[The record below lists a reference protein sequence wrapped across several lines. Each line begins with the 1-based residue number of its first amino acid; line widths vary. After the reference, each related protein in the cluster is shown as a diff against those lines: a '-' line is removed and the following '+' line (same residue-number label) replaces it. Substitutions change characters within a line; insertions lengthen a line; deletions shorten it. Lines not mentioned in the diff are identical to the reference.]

1 MRRARI
7 LLLPLVG
14 LFLAAQW
21 VQPKIDPPRTSKQ
34 PAAWDNPSLDPRIAN
49 VLKRSCGDCH
59 SNQTRW
65 PWYARLSPVSWWLN
79 SHVKQA
85 QLHLNLSELTQ
96 FSDSDR
102 DEISD
107 EVKFGTMPLKS
118 YLLMHPA
125 ARVSEEERKLLNDW
139 ANGTLQNAR

>member
-1 MRRARI
+1 MSRGRI
-7 LLLPLVG
+7 LLLTLSG

-21 VQPKIDPPRTSKQ
+21 VQPKIDPPRSPAQ
-34 PAAWDNPSLDPRIAN
+34 PAAWDNPGLDPRIAN

-65 PWYARLSPVSWWLN
+65 PWYAHLSPVSWWLS

-85 QLHLNLSELTQ
+85 QLHLNLSELNE

-102 DEISD
+102 DEISN

-125 ARVSEEERKLLNDW
+125 ARVTKDERQLLEDW
-139 ANGTLQNAR
+139 ANGTLKKTN